1 MKIMALLMVKISF
14 TRLVSLKLSNNL
26 DGLRVKIT
34 IAESMASMAITIMSS
49 TRVKEC
55 LKVFILI
62 NLNSATA

>member
-1 MKIMALLMVKISF
+1 MALLIVKISF

-49 TRVKEC
+49 TKVKDFLDLE
-55 LKVFILI
+55 LFII
-62 NLNSATA
+62 IY